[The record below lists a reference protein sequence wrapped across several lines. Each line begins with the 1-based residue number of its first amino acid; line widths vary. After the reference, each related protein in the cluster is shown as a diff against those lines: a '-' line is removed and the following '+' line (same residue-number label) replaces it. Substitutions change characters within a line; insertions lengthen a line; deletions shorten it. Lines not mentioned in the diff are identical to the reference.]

1 MEQISA
7 GKTEL
12 SAQIETEWDK
22 AGKSGDTDNMKSPA
36 AKYRKEIKITEN
48 SSGIKEMMRMRTL
61 TMTLILTLA
70 LWISAAPILTG
81 CGEGPISDSNTNSV
95 ENVRRSADGSAGAEG
110 DISSGYIL
118 MDMVKKSVVEILGG
132 NYWPDKQL
140 TEAELETETGISADM
155 YEEYLAEKQN
165 VETDIDMMIIIKAK
179 PEYLTEIEMLLNEYR
194 DALMLKYKERPQ
206 ELGKVAASR
215 IEIIDDYICFVQLG
229 ADTAAAVQ
237 EGDEKVIAQCQAENE
252 RAVDMIERTIFRSL
266 GDTEQP

>member
-95 ENVRRSADGSAGAEG
+95 ENVRRSADGSAGA
-110 DISSGYIL
+110 
-118 MDMVKKSVVEILGG
+118 VKKSVVEILGG